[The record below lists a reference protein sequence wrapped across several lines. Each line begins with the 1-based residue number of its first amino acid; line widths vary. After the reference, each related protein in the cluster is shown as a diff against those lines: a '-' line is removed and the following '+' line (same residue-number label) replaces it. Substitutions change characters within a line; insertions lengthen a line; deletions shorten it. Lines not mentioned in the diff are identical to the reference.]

1 MHVFQV
7 PSVKDTLER
16 RIVAE
21 FQSVHHPGDKSA
33 VRVYGEALVAPL
45 GACMLPLMIMAT
57 IQVLQH
63 IDPLPYVLA
72 LAPVAILLAITW
84 TRFRL
89 SSKAAELHTYPGMA
103 ALRSIED
110 VLQNRSLDWRPVF
123 DVREAPDR
131 LHVTMGHETHT
142 LPDADWPGHDV
153 LLDALRSSRYDR
165 TDRPP
170 PARSSFTSP
179 AEPLSS

>member
-1 MHVFQV
+1 M
-7 PSVKDTLER
+7 
-16 RIVAE
+16 AE
-21 FQSVHHPGDKSA
+21 FQSIFHPEEKSA

-57 IQVLQH
+57 IQVLQN
-63 IDPLPYVLA
+63 IDPLPHVAA
-72 LAPVAILLAITW
+72 LAPIAILFAIMW

-89 SSKAAELHTYPGMA
+89 RSTSAELHTYPGMA
-103 ALRSIED
+103 ALQSIDD

-142 LPDADWPGHDV
+142 LPDADWPGHDL

-170 PARSSFTSP
+170 PSRSSFTSP
-179 AEPLSS
+179 ADSLPT

>member
-1 MHVFQV
+1 
-7 PSVKDTLER
+7 
-16 RIVAE
+16 
-21 FQSVHHPGDKSA
+21 
-33 VRVYGEALVAPL
+33 
-45 GACMLPLMIMAT
+45 MLPLMIMAT